1 LDKKTK
7 EKKMK
12 IVYQVLNDW
21 NNPAS
26 NDLGDLCIFPTKKS
40 ANEYIDYLLFDC
52 NVEGEFKVVKKIL
65 I

>member
-1 LDKKTK
+1 
-7 EKKMK
+7 MK

-26 NDLGDLCIFPTKKS
+26 NDLGDLCIFPTKAL
-40 ANEYIDYLLFDC
+40 ANNYIDYLHFDC
-52 NVEGEFKVVKKIL
+52 NVEGEFKVIKKIL